1 MPSPF
6 TVPLV
11 SWLSRLSHPRLFVVV
26 AILFGINLV
35 IPDPIILIDEVLLG
49 LATVALARRKRTS
62 DAPTQADP
70 RPPIDG
76 QARRP

>member
-26 AILFGINLV
+26 AVLFGINLV
-35 IPDPIILIDEVLLG
+35 VPDPIILIDEVLLG
-49 LATVALARRKRTS
+49 LATVALARRKRVP
-62 DAPTQADP
+62 DAPAHADP